1 MSRVLL
7 LGNSD
12 VVIYNF
18 RLEIVEQLLIAGHE
32 VFISSPYGRR
42 IDDLIRLGCRYEKT
56 KISRH
61 GKNPFED
68 IRLLHSYKDLLR
80 RIKPDI
86 VFTYTIK
93 PNIYGGIACAQMRI
107 PYVANITGLG
117 TAVEQKGILQVITTT
132 LYCQALRKAQKVFF
146 RIKRIWPLWLI
157 EVS

>member
-1 MSRVLL
+1 M
-7 LGNSD
+7 GNSD

-93 PNIYGGIACAQMRI
+93 PIYMAELPVHKCAFHMLPISRGWVQ
-107 PYVANITGLG
+107 P
-117 TAVEQKGILQVITTT
+117 
-132 LYCQALRKAQKVFF
+132 
-146 RIKRIWPLWLI
+146 
-157 EVS
+157 

>member
-68 IRLLHSYKDLLR
+68 IRLLQGFIAAYKAGHC
-80 RIKPDI
+80 
-86 VFTYTIK
+86 FY
-93 PNIYGGIACAQMRI
+93 IY
-107 PYVANITGLG
+107 N
-117 TAVEQKGILQVITTT
+117 
-132 LYCQALRKAQKVFF
+132 KAQYIW
-146 RIKRIWPLWLI
+146 RNCLCTNAHSICCQYHGAGYSRRAKRNSSSYHDDALLP
-157 EVS
+157 SPA